1 MKRWMIVIALILFVV
16 PVVVT
21 AQTQQRNLVKN
32 GEFENFSGDTPVSW
46 ETSNIPGTLTVV
58 SSTPLGYRGT
68 RAVKC
73 EVKEFYGTKIAGFIC
88 QKDILLTGRDL
99 QLSLRYLFHS
109 VGKDAA
115 VVIVCFLNAAGST
128 IGTVDE
134 YFRED
139 KSEFEPFVK
148 DITAPDAASRCHVRL
163 TILSDPES
171 DTLHPGSYAVF
182 DDVKLVVLPPK
193 AQPAVQPVDTSK
205 VQ

>member
-1 MKRWMIVIALILFVV
+1 MKRRMLFVV
-16 PVVVT
+16 LFLWVAPVIVT
-21 AQTQQRNLVKN
+21 GQTQSGNLIKN
-32 GEFENFSGDTPVSW
+32 GEFENFSGDTPVGW

-73 EVKEFYGTKIAGFIC
+73 EVKDFYGTKIAGLMS
-88 QKDILLTGRDL
+88 QKDIILPGRAL

-128 IGTVDE
+128 IGTVE
-134 YFRED
+134 ECFRED
-139 KSEFEPFVK
+139 KSEFERFVK
-148 DITAPDAASRCHVRL
+148 DISAPDAASRCHVRL
-163 TILSDPES
+163 TILNDAEGG
-171 DTLHPGSYAVF
+171 TLHPGSYAVF
-182 DDVKLVVLPPK
+182 DDVRLVVLPP
-193 AQPAVQPVDTSK
+193 QPKPEVRQVDSAK